1 MVASN
6 INKAYRIEITKKIIE
21 ALKNGTAPWQKPWEG
36 DYMPINATT
45 GIRYKGINSLLL
57 SLVGE
62 ELDKGGDPRWAT
74 YLQAQTNGWRIKKAS
89 KATQITFWKPLE
101 VNPENENDDDNVLV
115 SKKKVVMK
123 RFYVFHA
130 SQIEGIPPYAVPKQ
144 IAEEERNQRIE
155 EIISNSGAD
164 IRHSGFRAFYSPSGD
179 FIQMPEHGYFESIES
194 YYATLLHELA
204 HWTAHEK
211 RLNRHL
217 SAFKHS
223 LEYAREELIA
233 EISSVFLCSEF
244 GIAQTQEHFDNHA
257 SYVGSW
263 INILDK
269 DYNAIFR
276 ASSEAERITDYLL
289 KISTKNNQ

>member
-1 MVASN
+1 
-6 INKAYRIEITKKIIE
+6 
-21 ALKNGTAPWQKPWEG
+21 
-36 DYMPINATT
+36 
-45 GIRYKGINSLLL
+45 
-57 SLVGE
+57 
-62 ELDKGGDPRWAT
+62 
-74 YLQAQTNGWRIKKAS
+74 
-89 KATQITFWKPLE
+89 
-101 VNPENENDDDNVLV
+101 
-115 SKKKVVMK
+115 MK

-130 SQIEGIPPYAVPKQ
+130 SQIEGIQPYAVPKQ
-144 IAEEERNQRIE
+144 AVAEERNRRIE
-155 EIISNSGAD
+155 EIIANSGAN
-164 IRHSGFRAFYSPSGD
+164 IRHSVFRAFYSPSGD
-179 FIQMPEHGYFESIES
+179 FIQMPERGYFESIEA

-233 EISSVFLCSEF
+233 EISSLFLCSEF

-276 ASSEAERITDYLL
+276 TSSEAERITDYLL